1 MKKQKIA
8 AALMAGIMMVSLS
21 ACSGGQ
27 ASQSEGSAQAPAE
40 TEGQES
46 ASTGES
52 AGTEADGE
60 TIKIGV
66 LATLTGYPLNGEHM
80 RNGVLMAI
88 DEINAAGGVLG
99 KTLEADVQDCSNTTD
114 VAINAT
120 NKLISEGVAGIIGPH
135 YSSQGLAIESIIKDA
150 QTPMLV
156 GGTSPKF
163 VNECDNDYLFRIRA
177 SDDLQAA
184 AAASYLVDQFGVT
197 KVAILHG
204 SDDFGTG
211 GMQVAAEYF
220 DSIGV
225 EYCAQSFNN
234 EDTDVT
240 SQILKCINENCDGVI
255 IWATEAAYPI
265 VARQMFELGLQAPTI
280 TNPSLAV
287 DSCLAQMEAD
297 WVEDWYCVTDFLT
310 NNSDEDVQKFIS
322 NYQAVYGTEESVDLH
337 CAAYYSAVYALA
349 DAIERAGS
357 ANGADV
363 AAALRETKDVPG
375 LVGDFNCNED
385 GEMIHEIILGQCK
398 NLAIEYIDVIQQ

>member
-1 MKKQKIA
+1 MRKRKAVSI
-8 AALMAGIMMVSLS
+8 LMAGLMMFSMA
-21 ACSGGQ
+21 ACGGGQ
-27 ASQSEGSAQAPAE
+27 DNAGGTSAQNVENSGE
-40 TEGQES
+40 TEK
-46 ASTGES
+46 
-52 AGTEADGE
+52 TEAAAESGDP
-60 TIKIGV
+60 IKIGV
-66 LATLTGYPLNGEHM
+66 MATLTGYPLNGEHM

-88 DEINAAGGVLG
+88 DEINENGGLLG
-99 KTLEADVQDCSNTTD
+99 RQLEADVQDCSNTTD

-120 NKLISEGVAGIIGPH
+120 NKLISEGVVGIIGPH
-135 YSSQGLAIESIIKDA
+135 YSSQGLAIESIIKEA
-150 QTPMLV
+150 QVPMLV

-163 VNECDNDYLFRIRA
+163 VNECDNDFLFRIRA

-184 AAASYLVDQFGVT
+184 AAAAYLVDEYGVT

-211 GMQVAAEYF
+211 GMQVAAKYF
-220 DSIGV
+220 DSVGV

-240 SQILKCINENCDGVI
+240 SQILKCINENCDGVM

-265 VARQMFELGLQAPTI
+265 VARQMSELGLQAPTI

-287 DSCLAQMEAD
+287 DSCLAQMEPS
-297 WVEDWYCVTDFLT
+297 WVEGWYCVTDFLT
-310 NNSDEDVQKFIS
+310 NNTNQEVQDFIAA
-322 NYQAVYGTEESVDLH
+322 YQAEYGAEESVDLH

-349 DAIERAGS
+349 DGIERAGS
-357 ANGADV
+357 TNGEDV
-363 AAALRETKDVPG
+363 AKALRETKDVPG

-398 NLAIEYIDVIQQ
+398 DLQIEYIDVIQ

>member
-1 MKKQKIA
+1 MKKRRIA
-8 AALMAGIMMVSLS
+8 KGLLAGLIALSMT
-21 ACSGGQ
+21 ACGG
-27 ASQSEGSAQAPAE
+27 GSTQENQTQTNTDATE
-40 TEGQES
+40 TE
-46 ASTGES
+46 A
-52 AGTEADGE
+52 ADAVQSNE
-60 TIKIGV
+60 DSIKIGV

-80 RNGVLMAI
+80 RNGILMAI
-88 DEINAAGGVLG
+88 DEINKNGGVLG
-99 KTLEADVQDCSNTTD
+99 RQLEADVQDCSNTTD

-120 NKLISEGVAGIIGPH
+120 NKLISENVVGIIGPH
-135 YSSQGLAIESIIKDA
+135 YSSQGLAVESIIKDA

-177 SDDLQAA
+177 SDNLQAA
-184 AAASYLVDQFGVT
+184 AAAAYLVDECKAT

-211 GMQVAAEYF
+211 GMQVATEYF
-220 DSIGV
+220 DSVGV
-225 EYCAQSFNN
+225 EYCVQSFNN

-240 SQILKCINENCDGVI
+240 SQILKCINENCDGVM

-265 VARQMFELGLQAPTI
+265 VARQMYELGLKAPTI

-297 WVEDWYCVTDFLT
+297 WVEGWYCVTDFLT
-310 NNSDEDVQKFIS
+310 NNTNQEVQDFIS
-322 NYQAVYGTEESVDLH
+322 AYQAMYGTEESVDLH
-337 CAAYYSAVYALA
+337 CAAYYSAVYLLA

-357 ANGADV
+357 TEGEAV
-363 AAALRETKDVPG
+363 AEALRETENVPG

-398 NLAIEYIDVIQQ
+398 NLGIEYIDVIQ